1 MSELRVRRP
10 AADDH
15 RYLLGQHLPGVLW
28 FPVLLNLAECR
39 KLVLRRFLQSQA
51 PSTGGYMLT
60 SCCNSIQLIPAAY
73 RFCSIRFDWRV
84 PIRDAKGSMRNS
96 CSESL
101 SLRLRSCWTRAEA
114 KSAIIR
120 QVFTKSDR
128 RRSPNFLAVQ
138 SSDEDGAG
146 GTAVIDITPLWSRR
160 FFRLVLVPSFCA
172 WPSVLG

>member
-1 MSELRVRRP
+1 MSELSIRRP

-73 RFCSIRFDWRV
+73 RFCSIRFAWRV
-84 PIRDAKGSMRNS
+84 PIREAKGSMRSS

-114 KSAIIR
+114 
-120 QVFTKSDR
+120 
-128 RRSPNFLAVQ
+128 P
-138 SSDEDGAG
+138 
-146 GTAVIDITPLWSRR
+146 VIDITPLWSRR
-160 FFRLVLVPSFCA
+160 FFRLVLMPLMMAALEHHLPQAPVRGRWRRRLHSRSLRLA
-172 WPSVLG
+172 YQYHTQ